1 MSWLLLP
8 AAAPPGDAVRA
19 DPAIFDL
26 DDEAEVSALVAAD
39 PAVVSGIMT
48 PEIRPLRLSVR

>member
-1 MSWLLLP
+1 MSRLLFLRP
-8 AAAPPGDAVRA
+8 HRPEMP
-19 DPAIFDL
+19 F
-26 DDEAEVSALVAAD
+26 VAAD